1 VRRTWEW
8 LGLNLGKHAGVVAS
22 IGLALTIVLGF
33 GLTWVRFSTSNSDYL
48 NGNDPIE
55 IGNTEYSSLF
65 GGDPIAVLF
74 TMNRGKTVDNLL
86 TTANQAEMHRVD
98 AALNKDPA
106 VYDVISPIS
115 ALGFSSVLLGG
126 PNLGIKMFLSAFYR
140 DTNAHSRTL
149 RQEFLAAEEGK
160 IASFTPSQETLSN
173 PRWAQ
178 FILHNPD
185 GSLRPS
191 VTAFIPNERHVL
203 MAILLKPNLS
213 FNQELAA
220 AARIQKVTES
230 AHYQNA
236 TTITTG
242 VPEIEKNINDYLH
255 RGLRTLGGAAALL
268 MVVILLLTFKVR
280 WRLLPF
286 GILAVGMIWAFGL
299 VGYFGV
305 PLTFATIT
313 ALPVLMGVGMDYSI
327 QMHSRIEEEVRL
339 NRAPHPI
346 QSAARGLGP
355 ALLVVTFDAVFAFAA
370 LWFAKVPAV
379 RQFGSLMI
387 IGIIAVCV
395 CSIVLTLAI
404 LGIREYRSPTRPS
417 DREGGLLGRFVVW
430 LSGLPSKVAVP
441 AMCVATVVLLTG
453 VALEG
458 RLVVQPNPIQWLS
471 PQSSAVKQILALESD
486 TGSDNQIGIIVK
498 TKHPFTSQTIAYV
511 TKLTEIETR
520 KYGSILFPGAGL
532 ISSADGFLTPPGAD
546 VVPPTPSQIE
556 EFYRLAPMAL
566 KKQLV
571 ASDGHDLDLVFLS
584 RTNNFSALEPMIE
597 NLQTD
602 APPPPGFAIAPG
614 GIGVVGVG
622 LLVNLAKSRTLL
634 TYLALLFVGAFL
646 AVRLRSF
653 VRALLSL
660 VPVLIAVGGVTLLA
674 FALNAKLSPLTAV
687 SGPLVVAVCTEF
699 TSLLLLRFVE
709 ERNRGLSPR
718 ESMTVTASRTGRAF
732 LVSGMT
738 AVGGIAVVAT
748 SSMPMLRDFGIVMV
762 LNVLVALLSA
772 LVVLPPILV
781 WAEDRGLVSRGL
793 LRPVPEPIEFDVPQ
807 PGLAPD
813 VRRLGVFQVAEAAH
827 AGVWVTHANGNGAD
841 AARSPAPHDGKLVRP
856 APPQERESVTDLWY
870 RP

>member
-1 VRRTWEW
+1 VVSP
-8 LGLNLGKHAGVVAS
+8 LN
-22 IGLALTIVLGF
+22 AL
-33 GLTWVRFSTSNSDYL
+33 D
-48 NGNDPIE
+48 
-55 IGNTEYSSLF
+55 
-65 GGDPIAVLF
+65 
-74 TMNRGKTVDNLL
+74 
-86 TTANQAEMHRVD
+86 
-98 AALNKDPA
+98 
-106 VYDVISPIS
+106 
-115 ALGFSSVLLGG
+115 FSSVLLQGTH
-126 PNLGIKMFLSAFYR
+126 LGIDMLLSAYDR
-140 DTNAHSRTL
+140 DTNAHSKAVR
-149 RQEFLAAEEGK
+149 EAFLAAEEEK
-160 IASFTPSQETLSN
+160 LSVFTPSQETLTD
-173 PRWAQ
+173 PKWMQ

-185 GSLRPS
+185 GSLRSS
-191 VTAFIPNERHVL
+191 VTAFIPNETHVF

-220 AARIQKVTES
+220 AARIQRITGA

-236 TTITTG
+236 STITTG
-242 VPEIEKNINDYLH
+242 VPEIEKDINDYL
-255 RGLRTLGGAAALL
+255 RNGLRILGGAAALL
-268 MVVILLLTFKVR
+268 MVVILVLTFRVR

-286 GILAVGMIWAFGL
+286 AILAVGMIWAFGL

-313 ALPVLMGVGMDYSI
+313 ALPVLMGVGMDYAI

-339 NRAPHPI
+339 NRSPHPI

-395 CSIVLTLAI
+395 CSIILTLAI
-404 LGIREYRSPTRPS
+404 LGIREYKSPTKPS
-417 DREGGLLGRFVVW
+417 TTEGGTLGSFVAW
-430 LSGLPSKVAVP
+430 LSGSSPKMAIP
-441 AMCVATVVLLTG
+441 AMVLAAVVLLTG

-458 RLVVQPNPIQWLS
+458 KLVVQPDPIQWLN
-471 PQSSAVKQILALESD
+471 PHSSAVKEIKELEAD

-498 TKHPFTSQTIAYV
+498 TAHPFTKQTIAYV

-520 KYGSILFPGAGL
+520 KYGSVLFPGAGL

-546 VVPPTPSQIE
+546 IVPPTPAQIE
-556 EFYRLAPMAL
+556 EFYRLAPTAL
-566 KKQLV
+566 QRQLV

-584 RTNNFSALEPMIE
+584 RTNDFAALEPMIE
-597 NLQTD
+597 NLQSD
-602 APPPPGFAIAPG
+602 AHPPPGFAVAPG

-634 TYLALLFVGAFL
+634 TYLALLFVGCFL
-646 AVRLRSF
+646 AVRLRS
-653 VRALLSL
+653 VIRSLLSL
-660 VPVLIAVGGVTLLA
+660 VPVLIAVGGVTLIA
-674 FALNAKLSPLTAV
+674 FALNVKLSPLTAV

-699 TSLLLLRFVE
+699 TSLILLRFVE

-718 ESMTVTASRTGRAF
+718 QAMTVTATRTGRAF

-738 AVGGIAVVAT
+738 AVGGLAVVAT

-762 LNVLVALLSA
+762 LNVFVALLSA

-781 WAEDRGLVSRGL
+781 WAEERGLVSRGL
-793 LRPVPEPIEFDVPQ
+793 LRPVPAPIEFDVAHARHP
-807 PGLAPD
+807 PE
-813 VRRLGVFQVAEAAH
+813 EAAP
-827 AGVWVTHANGNGAD
+827 APFQLVEAVPVATGVPPTNGNGSG
-841 AARSPAPHDGKLVRP
+841 AAVASNGHLGPPVAAAAP
-856 APPQERESVTDLWY
+856 APPRQREELWL